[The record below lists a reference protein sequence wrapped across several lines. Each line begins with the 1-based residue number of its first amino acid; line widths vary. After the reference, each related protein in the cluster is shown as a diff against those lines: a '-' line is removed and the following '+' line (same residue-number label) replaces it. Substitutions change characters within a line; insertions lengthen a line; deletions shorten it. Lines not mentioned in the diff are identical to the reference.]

1 MCRRHVAL
9 ALFTLALGCSPNE
22 PTFRVAASA
31 RTGEAE
37 SPAAPTFAAAA
48 SPSTEGWNRAQIDWV
63 THAEALRR
71 AQAEHRPICVVM
83 HADWCGHCHNYMHV
97 FEDPRI
103 VERAHRMVMVLLD
116 VDAEPEVASL
126 YAGDGGY
133 VPRTYFVAPTGSIM
147 NVDAHRPRFQ
157 HFFHESDPTSLL
169 AAMDEALAQSP

>member
-1 MCRRHVAL
+1 MRRRQLCAL
-9 ALFTLALGCSPNE
+9 ALSTLALGCSPNE
-22 PTFRVAASA
+22 PTFRVAANA
-31 RTGEAE
+31 RAREPEATAFT
-37 SPAAPTFAAAA
+37 PAAE
-48 SPSTEGWNRAQIDWV
+48 PSRDGWNRAQIEWV

-71 AQAEHRPICVVM
+71 AEAQDRPICVVM

-103 VERAHRMVMVLLD
+103 VERAQRMVMVLLD

-157 HFFHESDPTSLL
+157 HFFHESNPTSLL
-169 AAMDEALAQSP
+169 TAMDEALAQ